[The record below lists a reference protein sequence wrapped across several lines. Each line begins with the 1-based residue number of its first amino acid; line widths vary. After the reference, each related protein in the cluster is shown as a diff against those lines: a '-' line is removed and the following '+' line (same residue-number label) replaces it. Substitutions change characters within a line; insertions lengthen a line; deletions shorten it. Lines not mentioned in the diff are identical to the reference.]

1 MAAAPV
7 AVLPAISQLNINPST
22 PMGASLCPGGATFR
36 VWAPRA
42 HVVYLNGTFGGTAR
56 NGLDPDLLLENTS
69 GYWAGFLPGVSE
81 GDTYIFLVV
90 GDANTGTKRD
100 PYARE
105 MAVDKAFP
113 ECSCVIRPTSA
124 YPWHDAAFVTP
135 DYSNMIVYQLH
146 VGAYDPTSNNTR
158 PSTFLDVIEKIEYL
172 AALGINLL
180 QPLPIHEMESGVS
193 MGYNGGDFYSPD
205 LPYVERD
212 APALNAHLTT
222 INRLL
227 ARKGFPPLASADISS
242 APAQLKVLV
251 DLCHLYGIAVVF
263 DVVYNHAGGFFGD
276 DHSIYFWDRANNGDN
291 NQSLYC
297 TDKGWAGGLAFA
309 LWNQDVRQ
317 FLINNASFF
326 LNEFHADGFRYDE
339 ISVLLSL
346 GGDSGASFCRDL
358 TGTLRFERPRGLQNA
373 EHWPPTADI
382 VRSTSQ
388 GGFGFDVVQHDEL
401 RIAIRSA
408 IDQCSYGATAGVNL
422 DAIAAALFPPGLD
435 HAWRAVTCIEN
446 HDIVK
451 QGNEQRI
458 PRIADGNNQRTWYAR
473 SRTRV
478 ANSLLLTAPGI
489 PQLFMGQ
496 EFLEDKQWSWDLSQD
511 LLIWWNGVDGA
522 DQAMV
527 NHLRFTQD
535 LVRLRWR
542 QPALR
547 GDAVRT
553 FHVHNTNRVIAYH
566 RWIEGQGRDVI
577 VVASLNDNTWWNYNI
592 GFPSGGHWVEVFNSD
607 VYDNWVNPIVAGN
620 GGAIDANGNPA
631 HGFPASAN
639 IVIPANGVVVF
650 ARDQGD

>member
-1 MAAAPV
+1 MAVAPLAPV
-7 AVLPAISQLNINPST
+7 PAISQLNISAST
-22 PMGASLCPGGATFR
+22 PMGANLCPGGAIFR

-42 HVVYLNGTFGGTAR
+42 KAVYLNGTFGGAPR
-56 NGLDPDLLLENTS
+56 NGPDPDLLLQNS
-69 GYWAGFLPGVSE
+69 NGYWSGFLPAVAD
-81 GDTYIFLVV
+81 GDTYNFLVV
-90 GDANTGTKRD
+90 GNGSTGPKRD

-105 MAVDKAFP
+105 MAIDKPFP
-113 ECSCVIRPTSA
+113 ECSCVVRDSSA

-135 DYSNMIVYQLH
+135 DYSNMIIYQLH
-146 VGAYDPTSNNTR
+146 VGAYDPTSNSK
-158 PSTFLDVIEKIEYL
+158 PSTFLDVVEKIEYL
-172 AALGINLL
+172 AALGINVL
-180 QPLPIHEMESGVS
+180 QPLPIYEMESGVS
-193 MGYNGGDFYSPD
+193 EGYNGGDFFSPD
-205 LPYVERD
+205 LPYMERD
-212 APALNAHLTT
+212 AAALNVHLAT

-227 ARKGFPPLASADISS
+227 AARGFPPLASAEIAT

-251 DLCHLYGIAVVF
+251 DLCHLHGIAVVF

-276 DHSIYFWDRANNGDN
+276 DHAIYFWDRATNGDN

-317 FLINNASFF
+317 FLINNARFF

-339 ISVLLSL
+339 ISVLLNQ
-346 GGDSGASFCRDL
+346 GGDSGAGFCRDL
-358 TGTLRFERPRGLQNA
+358 TGTLRFEHPRSLQNA
-373 EHWPPTADI
+373 EHWPPAAD
-382 VRSTSQ
+382 VVSSSSN
-388 GGFGFDVVQHDEL
+388 GGFGFDVVQHDAL

-408 IDQCSYGATAGVNL
+408 ISQSSYGATATVNL
-422 DAIAAALFPPGLD
+422 DAIAAALFPPGMD

-446 HDIVK
+446 HDVVK

-458 PRIADGNNQRTWYAR
+458 PPMADANNQRTWYAR

-496 EFLEDKQWSWDLSQD
+496 EFLEDKQWHWDLDQH
-511 LLIWWNGVDGA
+511 LLIWWDGVNGA
-522 DQAMV
+522 DHAMV

-535 LVRLRWR
+535 LIRLRWR

-547 GDAVRT
+547 SDSVRA

-566 RWIEGQGRDVI
+566 RWIEGQGRDVV
-577 VVASLNDNTWWNYNI
+577 VVASLNENTWWNYNI
-592 GFPSGGHWVEVFNSD
+592 GFPSGGRWLEVFNSD
-607 VYDNWVNPIVAGN
+607 VYDNWANPIVAGN
-620 GGAIDANGNPA
+620 GGAIDANGSPA
-631 HGFPASAN
+631 HGFPTSAN

-650 ARDQGD
+650 APYQGN

>member
-1 MAAAPV
+1 MAVAPL
-7 AVLPAISQLNINPST
+7 ATLPAISQSNIASST

-42 HVVYLNGTFGGTAR
+42 HAVYVNGTFAGTAR
-56 NGLDPDLLLENTS
+56 NGPYPDLLLENTN
-69 GYWAGFLPGVSE
+69 GYWAGFLPGVSD
-81 GDTYIFLVV
+81 GDTYIFLVA
-90 GDANTGTKRD
+90 GDANTGAKRD

-105 MAVDKAFP
+105 MAIDHTFP
-113 ECSCVIRPTSA
+113 DCSCVVRSSNE
-124 YPWHDAAFVTP
+124 YPWHDAGFVTP

-146 VGAYDPTSNNTR
+146 VGVYDPTSNNTK

-172 AALGINLL
+172 AALGINVL

-193 MGYNGGDFYSPD
+193 LGYNGGDFFSPD

-212 APALNAHLTT
+212 PAALNEHLAT

-227 ARKGFPPLASADISS
+227 TSKGFPPLASADIAS
-242 APAQLKVLV
+242 APAQLKALV

-263 DVVYNHAGGFFGD
+263 DVVYNHAGGFTGD

-317 FLINNASFF
+317 FLLDNATFF

-346 GGDSGASFCRDL
+346 GGDTGASFCRDL
-358 TGTLRFERPRGLQNA
+358 TGTLRFERPGCLQNA

-382 VRSTSQ
+382 VSSTGQ
-388 GGFGFDVVQHDEL
+388 GGFGFDVVQHDAL

-408 IDQCSYGATAGVNL
+408 IDQCSQGATAGVDL
-422 DAIAAALFPPGLD
+422 DAIAAALFPPGMD

-446 HDIVK
+446 HDIVQ
-451 QGNEQRI
+451 QGREDRI
-458 PRIADGNNQRTWYAR
+458 PRIADRNNQRTWYAT

-478 ANSLLLTAPGI
+478 ANALLLTAPGI
-489 PQLFMGQ
+489 PQIFMGQ
-496 EFLEDKQWSWDLSQD
+496 EFLEDKQWSWDLSQN
-511 LLIWWNGVDGA
+511 LLIWWDGVSGTDR
-522 DQAMV
+522 AMV

-547 GDAVRT
+547 SDSVRA
-553 FHVHNTNRVIAYH
+553 FHVHNVNRVIAYH

-577 VVASLNDNTWWNYNI
+577 VVASLNENTWWTYNI
-592 GFPSGGHWVEVFNSD
+592 GFPSGGRWLELFNSD
-607 VYDNWVNPIVAGN
+607 VYENWVNPIIAGN
-620 GGAIDANGNPA
+620 GGAIDANGGPA
-631 HGFPASAN
+631 HGFPTSAN